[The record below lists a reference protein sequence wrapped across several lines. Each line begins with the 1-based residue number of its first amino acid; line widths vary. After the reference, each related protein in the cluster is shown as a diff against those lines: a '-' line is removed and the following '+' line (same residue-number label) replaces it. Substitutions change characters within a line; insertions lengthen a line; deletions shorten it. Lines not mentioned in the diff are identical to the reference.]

1 MATAFNGAD
10 LTFGSTALNVTG
22 ITFNEGEVPR
32 VDATHAAS
40 TFRTYLAGIP
50 DASSFTVESLVSPGS
65 PGTAAAFTGGA
76 ILPDGTNYRIESVTE
91 QGSLDNVVTFSS
103 TFVRV
108 T

>member
-1 MATAFNGAD
+1 MATPFNGLD
-10 LTFGSTALNVTG
+10 LTFGTTALNVTG
-22 ITFNEGEVPR
+22 ITFNKGEVPR

-65 PGTAAAFTGGA
+65 PGTAGTFSGAA

-91 QGSLDNVVTFSS
+91 QGSLDNVVTFST